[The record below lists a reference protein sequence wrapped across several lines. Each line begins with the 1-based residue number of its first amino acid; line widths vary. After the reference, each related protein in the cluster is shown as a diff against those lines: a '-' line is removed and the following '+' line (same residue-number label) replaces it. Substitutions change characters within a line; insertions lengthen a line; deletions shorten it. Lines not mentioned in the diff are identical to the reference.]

1 MYLDKTNQGK
11 QNLKKIL
18 IPCGIL
24 VVGGAIGWLIG
35 SSSKA
40 LLASFTF
47 SPPGVFGL
55 IIQFIAA
62 FLIAILI
69 HELGHVIGGK
79 LAGYSFVMLTA
90 GPFKWVREQGRVRWR
105 WNTSL
110 NTFGGL
116 ALMIPPVA
124 ESESRRMARFIL
136 GGPIASF
143 CLGIFCI
150 LGIALIQTTQSHA
163 AHVNQGAFFLV
174 IVAVIALLTGA
185 STLIPYN
192 TSGFASDGG
201 QYLDLMRGGHR
212 AERRLLMLTLS
223 AYSFN
228 GRRPREWDAASVAR
242 LLELAEQRLDPIA
255 AAAHHFAF
263 YYYLDLG
270 QIDRA
275 GAELDRALE
284 LKEAY
289 PAELQPG
296 LWLELAY
303 FQARYRRDSEG
314 AAASLKKGAG
324 GFVEAHT
331 RARAEAAVALSQ
343 GDPQRALTAL
353 ELALSQIDRSIDR
366 GGAIAEK
373 EWLLELHTQARCLA
387 NEGWAVE
394 AGKEKGNHL

>member
-1 MYLDKTNQGK
+1 MFIG
-11 QNLKKIL
+11 
-18 IPCGIL
+18 
-24 VVGGAIGWLIG
+24 GGAIGWLIG
-35 SSSKA
+35 LSSKA
-40 LLASFTF
+40 MLASFTF

-79 LAGYSFVMLTA
+79 LAGYSFVMLTV
-90 GPFKWVREQGRVRWR
+90 GPFKWVREQERVRWR

-143 CLGIFCI
+143 CLGIFSI

-185 STLIPYN
+185 STLIPYS

-212 AERRLLMLTLS
+212 AERHLLMLTLS
-223 AYSFN
+223 ACSLN
-228 GRRPREWDAASVAR
+228 GRRPREWDAAPVAR
-242 LLELAEQRLDPIA
+242 LLELAEQRMDQIA
-255 AAAHHFAF
+255 AAAHHYAF

-303 FQARYRRDSEG
+303 FQARYRRDPEG
-314 AAASLKKGAG
+314 AAESLKKGAG

-331 RARAEAAVALSQ
+331 RARAEAAVALIKGDLQ
-343 GDPQRALTAL
+343 GAITAID
-353 ELALSQIDRSIDR
+353 LALSRIDRSMDR

-373 EWLLELHTQARCLA
+373 DWLLELHTEARCLA
-387 NEGWAVE
+387 NDGCAVE
-394 AGKEKGNHL
+394 AGKEQDDFPGRV

>member
-1 MYLDKTNQGK
+1 ML
-11 QNLKKIL
+11 
-18 IPCGIL
+18 
-24 VVGGAIGWLIG
+24 
-35 SSSKA
+35 
-40 LLASFTF
+40 
-47 SPPGVFGL
+47 
-55 IIQFIAA
+55 
-62 FLIAILI
+62 
-69 HELGHVIGGK
+69 IGGK
-79 LAGYSFVMLTA
+79 LAGYSFVMLTV

-116 ALMIPPVA
+116 TLMIPPVA
-124 ESESRRMARFIL
+124 ASESRRMARIIL

-143 CLGIFCI
+143 CLGIFSI
-150 LGIALIQTTQSHA
+150 LGLALIQTTQPHA
-163 AHVNQGAFFLV
+163 AFVNQFAFFLV
-174 IVAVIALLTGA
+174 IVAAMALMTGVA
-185 STLIPYN
+185 TLIPYS
-192 TSGFASDGG
+192 TGGFASDGE

-223 AYSFN
+223 TYSLS
-228 GRRPREWDAASVAR
+228 GRRPREWDAAPVAR
-242 LLELAEQRLDPIA
+242 LLELAEQRLDQTA

-270 QIDRA
+270 QTERA

-284 LKEAY
+284 LQEAY
-289 PAELQPG
+289 PAELRPG

-303 FQARYRRDSEG
+303 FQARYRRDPEG

-343 GDPQRALTAL
+343 GDPQRALTAI
-353 ELALSQIDRSIDR
+353 ELALSRIDRSMDR

-373 EWLLELHTQARCLA
+373 EWLLEMHTEARCLV
-387 NEGWAVE
+387 NEG
-394 AGKEKGNHL
+394 

>member
-1 MYLDKTNQGK
+1 M
-11 QNLKKIL
+11 KKIL
-18 IPCGIL
+18 VSCGIL
-24 VVGGAIGWLIG
+24 IGGGAVGWLIG

-40 LLASFTF
+40 MLTSLAF

-55 IIQFIAA
+55 TIQLITAL
-62 FLIAILI
+62 LIAILI

-79 LAGYSFVMLTA
+79 LAGYSFIMLVV

-124 ESESRRMARFIL
+124 ESEPSRMARYIL

-143 CLGIFCI
+143 CLGVFSI
-150 LGIALIQTTQSHA
+150 LGLALLQTTQPHSVL
-163 AHVNQGAFFLV
+163 VNQGGFFLV
-174 IVAVIALLTGA
+174 IVAAIALMTGVA
-185 STLIPYN
+185 TLIPFSS
-192 TSGFASDGG
+192 SGFASDGG

-228 GRRPREWDAASVAR
+228 GRRPREWDAALVAR
-242 LLELAEQRLDPIA
+242 LLELAEQRLDQIA

-270 QIDRA
+270 QIDHA
-275 GAELDRALE
+275 GAELDRALA
-284 LKEAY
+284 LAEAY
-289 PAELQPG
+289 PAELRPG

-303 FQARYRRDSEG
+303 FQARYRRDPEG
-314 AAASLKKGAG
+314 AAESLKKGAG

-331 RARAEAAVALSQ
+331 RARAKAAVALSK
-343 GDPQRALTAL
+343 GDLQEAITAID
-353 ELALSQIDRSIDR
+353 LALSQIDRSMDR

-373 EWLLELHTQARCLA
+373 EWLLELQTQAHCLA
-387 NEGWAVE
+387 NEGCAV
-394 AGKEKGNHL
+394 AVGKDKCHDALLLPDA